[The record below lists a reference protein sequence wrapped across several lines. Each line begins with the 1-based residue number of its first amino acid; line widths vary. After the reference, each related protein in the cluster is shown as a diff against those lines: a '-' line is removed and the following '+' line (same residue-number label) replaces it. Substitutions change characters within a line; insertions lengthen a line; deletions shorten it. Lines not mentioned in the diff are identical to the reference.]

1 MNTNFD
7 EELREIQFYKQYD
20 QYLPFIGDDYSIN
33 RILVLGESH
42 FFAKKNKKITC
53 HEVWYKNDKT
63 ALDDDQIR
71 WTNTR
76 LVVENFKETTSRRA
90 MFYKIDTA
98 LRETNYDDGIQNIAF
113 MNAFQRPASG
123 KGEGIEAE
131 SVDIKQS
138 AKVINQVIGIIKPKI
153 LCFVSRKAYKK
164 LSKELNFEQSLI
176 YAVVHPTCPWW
187 NRKTK
192 KGTDGK
198 EEFRKVLE
206 KAKNL

>member
-1 MNTNFD
+1 MDNKYD
-7 EELREIQFYKQYD
+7 RKLKKIQFYKQYD
-20 QYLPFIGDDYSIN
+20 QYLPFIGDDYSKTG
-33 RILVLGESH
+33 ILLFGESH
-42 FFAKKNKKITC
+42 FFVKDERQKTR
-53 HEVWYKNDKT
+53 HEEWYKNDKT

-164 LSKELNFEQSLI
+164 LSKKLNFDQTLI
-176 YAVVHPTCPWW
+176 HSVVHPTCYWW
-187 NRKTK
+187 HRKTL
-192 KGTDGK
+192 KGTNGK
-198 EEFRKVLE
+198 EEFFKVLE
-206 KAKNL
+206 EAKNF

>member
-1 MNTNFD
+1 MD
-7 EELREIQFYKQYD
+7 KKYDKKLKKIQFYKQYD
-20 QYLPFIGDDYSIN
+20 QYLPFIGDDYSKD
-33 RILVLGESH
+33 RILLLGESH

-164 LSKELNFEQSLI
+164 LSKKLNFDQTLI
-176 YAVVHPTCPWW
+176 HSVVHPTCYWW
-187 NRKTK
+187 HRKTL
-192 KGTDGK
+192 KGTNGK
-198 EEFRKVLE
+198 EEFFKVLE
-206 KAKNL
+206 EAKNF